1 MATCGPIGVDGCCTR
16 EELWDDYEVQKDDIY
31 DNYDID
37 DDNSVIILHH
47 ILS

>member
-16 EELWDDYEVQKDDIY
+16 EELWDDYEMQKD
-31 DNYDID
+31 DNYDINI
-37 DDNSVIILHH
+37 DNSVIILHH